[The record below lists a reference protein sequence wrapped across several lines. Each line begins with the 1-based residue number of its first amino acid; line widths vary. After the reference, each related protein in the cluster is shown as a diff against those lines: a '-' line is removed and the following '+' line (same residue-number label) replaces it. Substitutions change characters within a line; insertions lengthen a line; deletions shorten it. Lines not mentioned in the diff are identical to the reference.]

1 MASQGKIIKNKIS
14 SVKNIRKIT
23 KTMEMVSVAKMRK
36 SVEKTLKSRTFT
48 QEVYEML
55 SAISK
60 RYEVQGH
67 HLFNT
72 PESEKDLVC
81 IIASN
86 KGMCGGY
93 NTNVSKEFRKYVSSI
108 SDIQN
113 IELITVGKQAEKIAG
128 RYDFPVIASF
138 TKFSENLSLDEA
150 LGLSKVIMNE
160 FQSKKYKSIKIIS
173 TDFIRSTQYET
184 KTTQILPIS
193 MNLSGEYA
201 DNKIEE
207 VPEIKEYLIEPNI
220 NLLLTQIVPKLINAI
235 IYQLLLD
242 ALASEHSARM
252 IAMKNATD
260 SAGELISS
268 LTLSFNQIRQA
279 GITQELS
286 EIIAGASALHA

>member
-1 MASQGKIIKNKIS
+1 MASQGKIIKNKIT

-55 SAISK
+55 SVLSK
-60 RYEVQGH
+60 KQSIQNH
-67 HLFNT
+67 KLFKS
-72 PESEKDLVC
+72 PETQKELIC

-93 NTNVSKEFRKYVSSI
+93 NTNVSKEFRRFLATKDPSTEI
-108 SDIQN
+108 S
-113 IELITVGKQAEKIAG
+113 LITVGKQAEKIAN
-128 RYDFPVIASF
+128 RYNFEIVASF
-138 TKFSENLSLDEA
+138 TNFSENISLDES
-150 LGLSKVIMNE
+150 LSLSRVLLKE
-160 FQSKKYKSIKIIS
+160 FETQKYKSIKIIS

-184 KTTQILPIS
+184 KITQVLPIS

-201 DNKIEE
+201 DKKIDT
-207 VPEIKEYLIEPNI
+207 IDNRDYIIEPNT
-220 NLLLTQIVPKLINAI
+220 NLLLEQIVPKLINAI
-235 IYQLLLD
+235 VYQILVD

-260 SAGELISS
+260 SAGELIND
-268 LTLSFNQIRQA
+268 LTLTYNQVRQA

-286 EIIAGASALHA
+286 EIIGGASALHS